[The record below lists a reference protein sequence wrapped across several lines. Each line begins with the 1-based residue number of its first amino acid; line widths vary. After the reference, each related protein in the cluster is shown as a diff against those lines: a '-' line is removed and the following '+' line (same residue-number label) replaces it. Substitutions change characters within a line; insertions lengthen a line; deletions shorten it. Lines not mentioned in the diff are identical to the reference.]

1 MSQSMAG
8 SVSNAVEFDLPDEI
22 LAVIPT
28 DPYQQLDLARKI
40 TSMAIASR
48 VSALEADTS
57 RLRNKLQEKD
67 RIIHDLEERLSS
79 LTRACHQSDS
89 TLNNALND
97 NIKLTKERDQSA
109 ATVKKLTRDLA
120 KVNIYLILSFELFFC
135 MYIICQCTS
144 EIFNCCR
151 CLC

>member
-1 MSQSMAG
+1 MSQSTAG
-8 SVSNAVEFDLPDEI
+8 SVSNAVDFDLPDEI

-57 RLRNKLQEKD
+57 RLRSKLQEKD

-79 LTRACHQSDS
+79 LTRACNQSDS

-97 NIKLTKERDQSA
+97 NVRFL
-109 ATVKKLTRDLA
+109 
-120 KVNIYLILSFELFFC
+120 LSLF
-135 MYIICQCTS
+135 TS
-144 EIFNCCR
+144 HIFSF
-151 CLC
+151 